1 MIHRD
6 IALRRYRRAPACK
19 GIRLAD
25 VAGFVNRDG
34 QTAVRHRRRM
44 QRNAIAHHH
53 RAGTRVKHHAG
64 ADFLC
69 LHLYIIQ
76 LRHKCHPRA
85 GAGGRTHGD
94 VGGTLRRGNAAKR
107 GVDRRRNVVGV
118 FKRRAFQVER
128 DGVAHLK
135 IAGDLALHRRAVG
148 N

>member
-6 IALRRYRRAPACK
+6 IALRRYRRAPARK

-34 QTAVRHRRRM
+34 QTTVRHRRRV
-44 QRNAIAHHH
+44 QHNAIAHHH
-53 RAGTRVKHHAG
+53 RAGARVKHHAS
-64 ADFLC
+64 ADFLR
-69 LHLYIIQ
+69 LHLHIIQ
-76 LRHKCHPRA
+76 LRHKRHPRA
-85 GAGGRTHGD
+85 GAGGCAHGD
-94 VGGTLRRGNAAKR
+94 VGGALRGGNAAKR
-107 GVDRRRNVVGV
+107 GVDRRRNVVSV
-118 FKRRAFQVER
+118 FKRRTFQIKR